1 MKKSVLIVEDNPL
14 IAGAVATLVEDS
26 LDFAAVVVPSVGEAM
41 TLVDQRIDFGILDVE
56 VSDGLTYPLA
66 ARMLQH
72 RIPFL
77 FMSGSDP
84 KNVPSNLAAVPFLR
98 KPVPSFALLAAAS
111 AACKASARVPG
122 HGEI

>member
-14 IAGAVATLVEDS
+14 IADAVATLVEDS
-26 LDFAAVVVPSVGEAM
+26 LDCAAFVVPSVGEAM

-72 RIPFL
+72 HIPFL

-84 KNVPSNLAAVPFLR
+84 KHVPSDLAAVPFLR
-98 KPVPSFALLAAAS
+98 KPVPSFALLAAAQR
-111 AACKASARVPG
+111 CL
-122 HGEI
+122 

>member
-1 MKKSVLIVEDNPL
+1 MKKYVLLVEDNPL
-14 IAGAVATLVEDS
+14 IAVSVATLVEDS
-26 LDFAAVVVPSVGEAM
+26 LNCAAVVVPSVAEAM
-41 TLVDQRIDFGILDVE
+41 TLDQRIDFAILDVE

-98 KPVPSFALLAAAS
+98 KPGPSFALLAAAQR
-111 AACKASARVPG
+111 CL
-122 HGEI
+122 